1 MSTEKNGFVEKINA
15 FGCFLQRSKAVSFLM
30 ILMVFA
36 TGVLLLWKMPNESDL
51 PQLNEGDPVQE
62 DIVAKIDFK
71 CKDKKDEGRLRGEIE
86 RSFPLYLRIE
96 TNRTKKILDGY
107 RTMMDEIQ
115 RRDAADKEEKAYEP
129 LNTTDVW
136 IASFVK
142 ELQPYLYSILLEL
155 SRDKERGATAAGYM
169 SAIVEQGIAE
179 PRQEEVRPEDS
190 AKTVMIQDAELRE
203 SVSRLSDIQTPESAA
218 GKTVNAL
225 LSLFSEEQRIQLDP
239 GKLKDFFGVL
249 YREGNLRVDKEL
261 TDKRRDEKIEREI
274 AALKD
279 ILHRKGEIL
288 ISGNGEPLSKPDFEL
303 L

>member
-1 MSTEKNGFVEKINA
+1 MSTEKNGFVEKINT

-86 RSFPLYLRIE
+86 RSFPLSLRIE

-155 SRDKERGATAAGYM
+155 SRHKERGATAA
-169 SAIVEQGIAE
+169 
-179 PRQEEVRPEDS
+179 
-190 AKTVMIQDAELRE
+190 
-203 SVSRLSDIQTPESAA
+203 
-218 GKTVNAL
+218 
-225 LSLFSEEQRIQLDP
+225 
-239 GKLKDFFGVL
+239 
-249 YREGNLRVDKEL
+249 
-261 TDKRRDEKIEREI
+261 
-274 AALKD
+274 
-279 ILHRKGEIL
+279 
-288 ISGNGEPLSKPDFEL
+288 
-303 L
+303 